1 MSSDIPPFA
10 KPLAPYIHSRQDA
23 LRIRQAL
30 TSYLRSLVI
39 FVPHA
44 EPSAHHAHSHLS
56 LCAPID
62 AVAEVK
68 RVPADISGL
77 RKDYLQALQA
87 NVAARKEWSS
97 ASEEV
102 ASRRRRQRTPKIHDE
117 DDLQGPGAELRDYL
131 TLLRDRRRHAK
142 MRVFQHYLDE
152 LQAREAVDVDAMGA
166 AVDPSHLPVDAE
178 ESGRGGDS
186 TDLDARVHHLER
198 AVVRAKTQLDREKQ
212 LFKKIK
218 ARHDASNDKPTPAVK
233 VRALQRTRDELV
245 QWVEERL
252 VSEGDPNDSIL
263 QELPPEEL
271 EEAQRVLEDRKM
283 QIAQQYA
290 SYLQAR
296 RELLD
301 AAARACQ
308 PVNPPAKAPSPSVP
322 KSDLL
327 AEETPP
333 PNPVDVLSYA
343 NETLLPLSKS
353 QKALALQKSY
363 LSGLL
368 SKEKSTTLRAL
379 NRLRDESH
387 LLPEYPI
394 LARQPRFKHAVA
406 ALNSRSPPHASP
418 NGETDETVA
427 LAEAWAFASEAAS
440 ASEREYTQ
448 QKVALGKEVAQ
459 DARKTLAE
467 VYGMLNQDLDE
478 VLREDERT
486 EPEGS
491 DIWASQ
497 AQQSSRGRGSGGRA
511 EKRPKGPWTG
521 LNGRVGLE

>member
-1 MSSDIPPFA
+1 MPADIPLFA
-10 KPLAPYIHSRQDA
+10 KPLTPYVRSRQEA

-44 EPSAHHAHSHLS
+44 EQSAHHAHSHLS

-102 ASRRRRQRTPKIHDE
+102 ASRRRRQRAPKIHDE

-131 TLLRDRRRHAK
+131 TLLRDRRRHAR
-142 MRVFQHYLDE
+142 MQVFQHYLDE
-152 LQAREAVDVDAMGA
+152 LQAREKVDVDTLGA
-166 AVDPSHLPVDAE
+166 AVDLSHLPLDAE
-178 ESGRGGDS
+178 QSVRDSDS
-186 TDLDARVHHLER
+186 TDLDALVHQLER

-212 LFKKIK
+212 LFKEIK
-218 ARHDASNDKPTPAVK
+218 ARHDTTNDKPSPAVK
-233 VRALQRTRDELV
+233 ALALQRARDELV

-252 VSEGDPNDSIL
+252 VSEGDPDNSIL
-263 QELPPEEL
+263 QELPPEKL

-301 AAARACQ
+301 ATARACQ
-308 PVNPPAKAPSPSVP
+308 PVIFPAKAPSPSVLR
-322 KSDLL
+322 SDSL
-327 AEETPP
+327 AEEAPA
-333 PNPVDVLSYA
+333 PNPLDILSYA
-343 NETLLPLSKS
+343 NETLLPLSIS

-394 LARQPRFKHAVA
+394 LARQPRFKHAVE
-406 ALNSRSPPHASP
+406 ALNSRNPSRASP
-418 NGETDETVA
+418 IDERDETIA

-440 ASEREYTQ
+440 AGEREYIQ
-448 QKVALGKEVAQ
+448 QKVVLGKEVAQ
-459 DARKTLAE
+459 DARKTLEE
-467 VYGMLNQDLDE
+467 VYGTLNQDLDE
-478 VLREDERT
+478 ALHEDERT
-486 EPEGS
+486 EPEGA

-497 AQQSSRGRGSGGRA
+497 AQQSTRGRGSGGRI
-511 EKRPKGPWTG
+511 EKRPQGPWAG
-521 LNGRVGLE
+521 LNGKVGVE

>member
-1 MSSDIPPFA
+1 MPPDIPPFA
-10 KPLAPYIHSRQDA
+10 KPLAPYVHSRQNA

-44 EPSAHHAHSHLS
+44 EQSAHHAHSHLS

-62 AVAEVK
+62 AIAEVK
-68 RVPADISGL
+68 RVPADVSGL
-77 RKDYLQALQA
+77 RKDYLHALQA
-87 NVAARKEWSS
+87 NVAAHKEWSA

-102 ASRRRRQRTPKIHDE
+102 ASRRRRQRAPTTRNEDE
-117 DDLQGPGAELRDYL
+117 LQGPGADLRDYL
-131 TLLRDRRRHAK
+131 TLLRDRRRHAR
-142 MRVFQHYLDE
+142 MQVFQHYLDE
-152 LQAREAVDVDAMGA
+152 LQAREAVDADAFGA
-166 AVDPSHLPVDAE
+166 AVDLSHLPLDAE
-178 ESGRGGDS
+178 EPGRSDDS
-186 TDLDARVHHLER
+186 TDLDALVHQLER
-198 AVVRAKTQLDREKQ
+198 AVVHAKTQLDQEKQ

-218 ARHDASNDKPTPAVK
+218 ARHDTRNDKPSPAVK
-233 VRALQRTRDELV
+233 VLALQRTRNELV

-252 VSEGDPNDSIL
+252 VSEGDPDESIL
-263 QELPPEEL
+263 QELPSKEL

-283 QIAQQYA
+283 QIAQQYS

-308 PVNPPAKAPSPSVP
+308 PVNLPAKAPSPPVP

-327 AEETPP
+327 AEEASP
-333 PNPVDVLSYA
+333 PNPLDVLSYA

-406 ALNSRSPPHASP
+406 ALNSRNQPHASP
-418 NGETDETVA
+418 DDETDETVA

-440 ASEREYTQ
+440 ASEQEYIE

-459 DARKTLAE
+459 DARKTLEE
-467 VYGMLNQDLDE
+467 VYGMLNQDLAE
-478 VLREDERT
+478 VLHEDGQT

-497 AQQSSRGRGSGGRA
+497 AQQSTRARGSGGRT
-511 EKRPKGPWTG
+511 EKRPKGPWSG
-521 LNGRVGLE
+521 LNGKVGVE

>member
-1 MSSDIPPFA
+1 MPPDIPPFA
-10 KPLAPYIHSRQDA
+10 EPLAPYVHSRQDA

-44 EPSAHHAHSHLS
+44 EQSAHHAHSHLS

-68 RVPADISGL
+68 RVPAEISGL

-97 ASEEV
+97 TSEEV
-102 ASRRRRQRTPKIHDE
+102 ASRRRRQRAPKIHDE

-131 TLLRDRRRHAK
+131 TLLRDRRRHAR
-142 MRVFQHYLDE
+142 MQVFEHYLDE
-152 LQAREAVDVDAMGA
+152 LQAREAVDVNTVGA
-166 AVDPSHLPVDAE
+166 AVDFSHLPWDAE
-178 ESGRGGDS
+178 ESGRDGDS
-186 TDLDARVHHLER
+186 TDLDELVHQLER

-212 LFKKIK
+212 LFKEIK
-218 ARHDASNDKPTPAVK
+218 ARHDTITDKPSPAVK
-233 VRALQRTRDELV
+233 VLALQRTRDELV
-245 QWVEERL
+245 QWVEDRL
-252 VSEGDPNDSIL
+252 VSEGDPDDSIL

-308 PVNPPAKAPSPSVP
+308 PVILPGKTPSPSVP
-322 KSDLL
+322 KSDLV
-327 AEETPP
+327 AEETSPP
-333 PNPVDVLSYA
+333 KPLDVLSYA
-343 NETLLPLSKS
+343 NESLLPLSQS

-368 SKEKSTTLRAL
+368 TKEKATTLRAL
-379 NRLRDESH
+379 HRLRDESH

-406 ALNSRSPPHASP
+406 ALNSRNPSYATSID
-418 NGETDETVA
+418 ETDETVA

-440 ASEREYTQ
+440 ASEREYVQ
-448 QKVALGKEVAQ
+448 QKVVLGKEVAQ
-459 DARKTLAE
+459 DARKTLEE
-467 VYGMLNQDLDE
+467 VYGMLHQDLDE
-478 VLREDERT
+478 VLHEDERT

-497 AQQSSRGRGSGGRA
+497 AQQSTRGRVSGGRT
-511 EKRPKGPWTG
+511 EKRPKGPWSG
-521 LNGRVGLE
+521 LNGKVGVE